1 MAAAAGEEE
10 RTTDA
15 DKRGFPVTRAS
26 SNCSPIA
33 HMVIGMRIIGR
44 VFSISL
50 MMMVVVLLYVY
61 SI

>member
-1 MAAAAGEEE
+1 MMAAAAGEEE

-33 HMVIGMRIIGR
+33 HMVIGMRIKDNVIMVVMLLY
-44 VFSISL
+44 VFSI
-50 MMMVVVLLYVY
+50 
-61 SI
+61 